1 MTTLKYSRKLTH
13 LTVLFFLPFGI
24 LSFCFCITTG
34 KNIING
40 STDFTC
46 ELKAMHEAVFFNT
59 LTSAQISCL
68 SLTYCFINLT
78 SQTKRI
84 CTKIDDLARSE
95 RPETKMAALG
105 RDGERLDPRTRVLAV
120 LARISERGCQTLFI
134 RSIKTKNVV
143 LAEQRTRTR
152 DIFPS
157 TSICNSFFYGVFIFK
172 IIKDWPK
179 R

>member
-1 MTTLKYSRKLTH
+1 MTTLKYSRKYSPQAYST
-13 LTVLFFLPFGI
+13 FFLPFGI

-46 ELKAMHEAVFFNT
+46 QLKAMHEAVSFNI
-59 LTSAQISCL
+59 LTSVQISCL
-68 SLTYCFINLT
+68 SLTYFFINLT

-134 RSIKTKNVV
+134 RSITTKIKLYQLNS
-143 LAEQRTRTR
+143 EQEQE
-152 DIFPS
+152 IFIPLHRFVILS
-157 TSICNSFFYGVFIFK
+157 SMEFSFLK
-172 IIKDWPK
+172 
-179 R
+179 